1 MKGFAAAI
9 ILFILCFNWFGYSAV
24 VFFMQQKADLQ
35 LEASLDT
42 KSIKESELFEI
53 KIALHLPYQT
63 NWANYERYDG
73 EVKLDGTIYKYVKRK
88 VTADTLHLMCIRNTK
103 KMEYENAKS
112 DFYKGTNDLTS
123 KNNPKKAPSIT
134 IKKMV
139 VDADNV
145 LFDLSSKQIIL
156 EENNYFPSKAR
167 STSDAH
173 LISPKQ
179 PPEGALA

>member
-1 MKGFAAAI
+1 
-9 ILFILCFNWFGYSAV
+9 
-24 VFFMQQKADLQ
+24 MQQKADMQ

-53 KIALHLPYQT
+53 KIPLHLPYQT

-88 VTADTLHLMCIRNTK
+88 VTSDTLHLMCIRNTK

-112 DFYKGTNDLTS
+112 EFYKGANDLTS
-123 KNNPKKAPSIT
+123 KNNSKKTPSIT

-145 LFDLSSKQIIL
+145 LFYIGIKEKIL
-156 EENNYFPSKAR
+156 GENNFYPSRAG
-167 STSDAH
+167 SISNAH

-179 PPEGALA
+179 PPDGFVA

>member
-9 ILFILCFNWFGYSAV
+9 ILFILCFNWFGYSTV
-24 VFFMQQKADLQ
+24 VFLMQQKADMQ

-53 KIALHLPYQT
+53 KIPLHLPYQT

-88 VTADTLHLMCIRNTK
+88 VTSDTLHLMCIRNTK

-112 DFYKGTNDLTS
+112 EFYKGANDLTS
-123 KNNPKKAPSIT
+123 KNNSKKTPSIT
-134 IKKMV
+134 IKKIV

-145 LFDLSSKQIIL
+145 LFELSTKQIIL
-156 EENNYFPSKAR
+156 GENNYYPSRAG
-167 STSDAH
+167 SISNAH
-173 LISPKQ
+173 LISAKQ
-179 PPEGALA
+179 PPDCFLA

>member
-1 MKGFAAAI
+1 
-9 ILFILCFNWFGYSAV
+9 
-24 VFFMQQKADLQ
+24 MQQKADVQ

-42 KSIKESELFEI
+42 KNIQESELFEI
-53 KIALHLPYQT
+53 KIPLHLPYQT

-88 VTADTLHLMCIRNTK
+88 VTADTLHLMCIKNTK

-112 DFYKGTNDLTS
+112 EFYKGTNDLTS
-123 KNNPKKAPSIT
+123 KNNSKKALSTT

-139 VDADNV
+139 VDADNF
-145 LFDLSSKQIIL
+145 LFESSTKQIIL
-156 EENNYFPSKAR
+156 EEISYFPSRVR
-167 STSDAH
+167 STSHAY

-179 PPEGALA
+179 PPDGALA

>member
-1 MKGFAAAI
+1 
-9 ILFILCFNWFGYSAV
+9 
-24 VFFMQQKADLQ
+24 MQQKADVQ

-42 KSIKESELFEI
+42 KNFKESELFEI
-53 KIALHLPYQT
+53 KIPLHLPYQT

-73 EVKLDGTIYKYVKRK
+73 EVKLDGTIYKYVRRK

-103 KMEYENAKS
+103 KMEYENSKS
-112 DFYKGTNDLTS
+112 EFYKGSNDLTS
-123 KNNPKKAPSIT
+123 KNSSKKAPSTI

-145 LFDLSSKQIIL
+145 LFELSTKQTIL
-156 EENNYFPSKAR
+156 EENSYFPSRSR

-179 PPEGALA
+179 PPDGALA

>member
-9 ILFILCFNWFGYSAV
+9 ILFILCFNWFGYSTV
-24 VFFMQQKADLQ
+24 VFLMQQKADMQ

-53 KIALHLPYQT
+53 KIPLHLPYQT

-88 VTADTLHLMCIRNTK
+88 VTSDTLHLMCIRNTK

-112 DFYKGTNDLTS
+112 EFYKGANDLTS
-123 KNNPKKAPSIT
+123 KNNSKKTPSIT

-139 VDADNV
+139 VDVDNV
-145 LFDLSSKQIIL
+145 LFYIGIKEIIL
-156 EENNYFPSKAR
+156 GENNYYPSRAG
-167 STSDAH
+167 SISNAH

-179 PPEGALA
+179 PPDGFLA

>member
-1 MKGFAAAI
+1 
-9 ILFILCFNWFGYSAV
+9 
-24 VFFMQQKADLQ
+24 MQQKADVQ

-53 KIALHLPYQT
+53 KIPLHLPYQT

-88 VTADTLHLMCIRNTK
+88 VTSDTLHLMCIRNTK

-112 DFYKGTNDLTS
+112 EFYKGANDLTS
-123 KNNPKKAPSIT
+123 KNNSKKTPSIT

-145 LFDLSSKQIIL
+145 LFYIGIKEKIL
-156 EENNYFPSKAR
+156 GENNFYPSRAG
-167 STSDAH
+167 SISNAH

-179 PPEGALA
+179 PPDGFLA